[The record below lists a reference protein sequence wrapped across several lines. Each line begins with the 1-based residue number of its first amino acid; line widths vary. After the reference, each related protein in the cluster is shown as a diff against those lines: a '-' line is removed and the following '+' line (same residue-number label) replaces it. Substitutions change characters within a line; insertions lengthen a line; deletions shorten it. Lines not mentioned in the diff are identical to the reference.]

1 MAIPNPEEFFDTV
14 MNKSVDLVIA
24 GLSTMIPE
32 QELMSMLTATDK
44 RLVELGIAAAI
55 TETVNELERVGL
67 LHDKPLS

>member
-1 MAIPNPEEFFDTV
+1 MAIPNPEEFLDTV
-14 MNKSVDLVIA
+14 MKKSVDLVIA

-32 QELMSMLTATDK
+32 HELMVMLTATDK

-67 LHDKPLS
+67 LRDEPLS